1 MISSLFKSQD
11 VGYTGPVKL
20 LSSWLTDQPLI
31 PVSAVSIIIGMIL
44 WLTSIY
50 TTAENAS
57 ASVGELKDI
66 IRIDMSRRDQL
77 MYDLMQSNYLE
88 LQKVNSRLSKIEAK
102 LD

>member
-1 MISSLFKSQD
+1 MK
-11 VGYTGPVKL
+11 V

-44 WLTSIY
+44 WLTSIH

-57 ASVGELKDI
+57 ASVGEIKDI
-66 IRIDMSRRDQL
+66 IRVDMARRDEQIFN
-77 MYDLMQSNYLE
+77 LMQSNYLE
-88 LQKVNSRLSKIEAK
+88 LQKVNSRLSNIEAK